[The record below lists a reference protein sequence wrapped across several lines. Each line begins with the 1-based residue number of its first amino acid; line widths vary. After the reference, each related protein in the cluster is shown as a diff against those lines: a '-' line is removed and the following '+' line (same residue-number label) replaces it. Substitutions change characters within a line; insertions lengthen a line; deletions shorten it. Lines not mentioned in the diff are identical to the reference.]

1 MHEVY
6 SDILTISKG
15 VPQGSVLG
23 PILFTICINYI
34 IPMSESCKFHLYA
47 DDTVLHCNTSV
58 QSAIKCLQF
67 SLDLHQLKLHNQKLV
82 LNLDHDQMDAFHQIY
97 LFCKWYMH
105 RECASV

>member
-47 DDTVLHCNTSV
+47 DDTL
-58 QSAIKCLQF
+58 
-67 SLDLHQLKLHNQKLV
+67 
-82 LNLDHDQMDAFHQIY
+82 
-97 LFCKWYMH
+97 
-105 RECASV
+105 